1 MFSPANEPQSIG
13 GVLDTGFK
21 LFRVGF
27 KQLVPIAYL
36 GSIIGALWGWFIE
49 SVFLRGAS
57 EGLPG
62 GLGLGGT
69 FIIGG
74 IVIMVFVSIF
84 MAATLIR
91 ARNLYRGEEG
101 SFGSALSSGLRRAPA
116 VFIASLLY
124 GLVVAVG
131 LVALIIPGL
140 WISIA
145 LVMCVYAAS
154 VDNHGPLKA
163 LSYSYELVK
172 GNWWRTAGVFAVIMI
187 IAMVFYFAL
196 GFISAMVIVAGD
208 PTALDGTSLW
218 LDIII
223 FPIISA
229 ALTALMYCLAY
240 VVYEDLKLRKEG
252 GDLADR
258 IEGLGDA

>member
-1 MFSPANEPQSIG
+1 MFSPASEPQSIG

-27 KQLVPIAYL
+27 KQLMPIAYL
-36 GSIIGALWGWFIE
+36 GSIVGALWGWFIE
-49 SVFLRGAS
+49 SAVLRGTA
-57 EGLPG
+57 GALPG
-62 GLGLGGT
+62 GFSLLGT
-69 FIIGG
+69 FILGG
-74 IVIMVFVSIF
+74 VVIMIFVSVF

-91 ARNLYRGEEG
+91 ARNIYRGEDG

-116 VFIASLLY
+116 VFAASLLY
-124 GLVVAVG
+124 GLAVTVG
-131 LVALIIPGL
+131 LVALIIPGI
-140 WISIA
+140 WISIS

-154 VDNHGPLKA
+154 VDNHGPVKA
-163 LSYSYELVK
+163 LGYSYELVK
-172 GNWWRTAGVFAVIMI
+172 GYWWRTAAVFAVIMI
-187 IAMVFYFAL
+187 IAMVFYFAI
-196 GFISAMVIVAGD
+196 GFISAMVLVTGD
-208 PTALDGTSLW
+208 PSAIDGPSLW

-258 IEGLGDA
+258 IEGLSDA